1 MNLLPARLHT
11 AFDSAVFV
19 ANTSN
24 SGSSKEIKSIA
35 GIRITPITMPT
46 ITKKRKSRSGSS
58 LFDALSTLEKLEND
72 DMRAAKSRRRASTA
86 SASKSLAAQA
96 QTAVAGEL
104 IQCRILLQRA
114 LQTTVSEMSEGA
126 HGEGVDA
133 NEKKEEEPRDTG
145 GNDDGITPIKSADH
159 LLIKLLEARNK
170 LTKLSNVE
178 AERPSYGSGLVGA
191 TKSSND
197 SDAHQCPPLDHILKS
212 EYDGCRSEWKDTF
225 NRRHHDLR
233 LHAGLTAKAASK
245 FRVIDQSFWDQVES
259 AVSHERLI
267 QKEGSSNRDGKLMFD
282 HPMTYMYDDSKIY
295 QHMLR
300 DFVALGASGGGSS
313 GNPSL
318 AADAAAERLRRA
330 AQKKKGQSAK
340 DIDRKASKGRKIR
353 YTVNPK
359 LENFTFPVS
368 RPVPSIGEDDW
379 FRSLFGGAGIR
390 KTTES
395 ARSARR

>member
-1 MNLLPARLHT
+1 
-11 AFDSAVFV
+11 
-19 ANTSN
+19 
-24 SGSSKEIKSIA
+24 
-35 GIRITPITMPT
+35 MPT
-46 ITKKRKSRSGSS
+46 STKKRKSPSSSSRSGSS

-72 DMRAAKSRRRASTA
+72 DVQAAKKRRRASTA

-96 QTAVAGEL
+96 QTTLAGEL

-114 LQTTVSEMSEGA
+114 LQTTVSVMSEGTN
-126 HGEGVDA
+126 GEGDDA
-133 NEKKEEEPRDTG
+133 NERHKEEPRDTG
-145 GNDDGITPIKSADH
+145 GDDETTPIKSADQ
-159 LLIKLLEARNK
+159 LLTKLLEARNK
-170 LTKLSNVE
+170 LTKVSNIETERLS
-178 AERPSYGSGLVGA
+178 YDGSLVSA

-197 SDAHQCPPLDHILKS
+197 SDAPQCPPLDHILKS
-212 EYDGCRSEWKDTF
+212 EYVDCRSEWQDTF

-245 FRVIDQSFWDQVES
+245 FRVIDQSFWNQVES

-267 QKEGSSNRDGKLMFD
+267 QKEGSSNRNGKLFD
-282 HPMTYMYDDSKIY
+282 NSMAYMYDDSKVY

-300 DFVALGASGGGSS
+300 DFVALGASGGASS
-313 GNPSL
+313 VNPSL

-330 AQKKKGQSAK
+330 AKKKGGLSAK
-340 DIDRKASKGRKIR
+340 DVDRKASKGRKIR

-379 FRSLFGGAGIR
+379 FRSLFGGAGTR
-390 KTTES
+390 KTTGVLVGS
-395 ARSARR
+395 LKKSPHRS